1 MLGEIRRIIGENI
14 RKVCELKG
22 IKQIDIAEYMG
33 ISQGSV
39 SNWMKGINSIDIE
52 NLAKLCE
59 FLGISL
65 NQVYG
70 VDHITAESLLSAQE
84 AELLSLFRSLNKNG
98 KSMIIS
104 TARAISGNPDM
115 QKETVNA
122 KMA

>member
-1 MLGEIRRIIGENI
+1 MGEIRKIIGDNI
-14 RKVCELKG
+14 KKVCELKG
-22 IKQIDIAEYMG
+22 IKQIDIAEFMG

-52 NLAKLCE
+52 NLAKLCG

-70 VDHITAESLLSAQE
+70 VDPITSESLLSAQE
-84 AELLSLFRSLNKNG
+84 NELLSLFRSLNKNG
-98 KSMIIS
+98 KSMLIS
-104 TARAISGNPDM
+104 TARAFSGNPDM
-115 QKETVNA
+115 QKETLDA

>member
-1 MLGEIRRIIGENI
+1 MGEIRKIIGDNI
-14 RKVCELKG
+14 KKVCELKG

-52 NLAKLCE
+52 NLAKLCG

-70 VDHITAESLLSAQE
+70 VDPITSESLLSAQE
-84 AELLSLFRSLNKNG
+84 NELLSLFRSLNKNG
-98 KSMIIS
+98 KAMLIS
-104 TARAISGNPDM
+104 TARAFSGNPDM
-115 QKETVNA
+115 QKEALDA

>member
-1 MLGEIRRIIGENI
+1 MGEIRKIIGDNI
-14 RKVCELKG
+14 KKVCELKG
-22 IKQIDIAEYMG
+22 IKQIDIAEFMG

-52 NLAKLCE
+52 NLAKLCG

-70 VDHITAESLLSAQE
+70 VDPITSESLLSAQE
-84 AELLSLFRSLNKNG
+84 NELLSLFRTLNKNG
-98 KSMIIS
+98 KSMLIS
-104 TARAISGNPDM
+104 TARAFSGNPDM
-115 QKETVNA
+115 QKETLDA